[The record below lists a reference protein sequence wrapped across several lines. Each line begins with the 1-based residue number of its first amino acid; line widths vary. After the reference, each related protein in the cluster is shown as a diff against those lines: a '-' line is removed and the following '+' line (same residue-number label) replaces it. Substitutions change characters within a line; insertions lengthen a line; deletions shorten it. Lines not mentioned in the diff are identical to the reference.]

1 MHIKPLDNFHPDGL
15 VFKTTW
21 GFFNILIGC
30 FATCLSSLLFKIL
43 PILLTMQV
51 IVEIHFSSFFWV
63 GILGVFELNFKA
75 IGKVYIP
82 YKFVQR
88 RHICIKTKKVFF
100 NFQIFPN
107 NLHLWWLPVKIC
119 QHSEKLEIPMPIQL
133 NRSILQSLGRL
144 SIEDCLKPLSN
155 SVRFF
160 HQSIS
165 NFLTFFLL
173 SPIDSSPFYLSPF
186 TF

>member
-21 GFFNILIGC
+21 GFFDILIGC

-43 PILLTMQV
+43 PILLTLQV

-63 GILGVFELNFKA
+63 GILGVFEPNFKA

-88 RHICIKTKKVFF
+88 RHICVKTEEVFF
-100 NFQIFPN
+100 TSKFFPTIYIFG
-107 NLHLWWLPVKIC
+107 WLPVKIC
-119 QHSEKLEIPMPIQL
+119 QHSEKLEIPMPIQKQKHPVESWETQHWGL
-133 NRSILQSLGRL
+133 PKTINLYPIQWDSLTNP
-144 SIEDCLKPLSN
+144 S
-155 SVRFF
+155 
-160 HQSIS
+160 QIS
-165 NFLTFFLL
+165 
-173 SPIDSSPFYLSPF
+173 
-186 TF
+186 

>member
-43 PILLTMQV
+43 PILLTLQV

-63 GILGVFELNFKA
+63 DILGVFEPNFKA

-88 RHICIKTKKVFF
+88 RHICVKTKEVFH
-100 NFQIFPN
+100 FQIFPTI
-107 NLHLWWLPVKIC
+107 NLHLWVITC
-119 QHSEKLEIPMPIQL
+119 QDMSTLWKAW
-133 NRSILQSLGRL
+133 NTYANTKTDASCRVLG
-144 SIEDCLKPLSN
+144 
-155 SVRFF
+155 
-160 HQSIS
+160 
-165 NFLTFFLL
+165 
-173 SPIDSSPFYLSPF
+173 DSTLRIA
-186 TF
+186 

>member
-1 MHIKPLDNFHPDGL
+1 MHIKPLDNFYPDGF
-15 VFKTTW
+15 VFKTMW

-43 PILLTMQV
+43 PILLTLQV

-63 GILGVFELNFKA
+63 GILGVFEPNFKA

-88 RHICIKTKKVFF
+88 RHICVKTKEVFF

-119 QHSEKLEIPMPIQL
+119 QHSEKLEIPNYANTIKQKHPAESWETQHWRLPKTINLYPIQW
-133 NRSILQSLGRL
+133 
-144 SIEDCLKPLSN
+144 DPLTNPS
-155 SVRFF
+155 
-160 HQSIS
+160 QIS
-165 NFLTFFLL
+165 
-173 SPIDSSPFYLSPF
+173 
-186 TF
+186 